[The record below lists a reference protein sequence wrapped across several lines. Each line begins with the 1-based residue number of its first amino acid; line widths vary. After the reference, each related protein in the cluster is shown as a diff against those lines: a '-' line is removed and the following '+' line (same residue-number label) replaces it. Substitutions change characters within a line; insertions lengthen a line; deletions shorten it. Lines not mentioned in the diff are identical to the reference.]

1 MCLELWEIS
10 ISMIKEFLTPEL
22 LQQYGPAL
30 PVSQEEQAEE
40 CGQRN
45 EQGTSE
51 QEPSREQELETGQEQ
66 EQLPA

>member
-1 MCLELWEIS
+1 MGDLS
-10 ISMIKEFLTPEL
+10 DDQGTPEL
-22 LQQYGPAL
+22 LQQSAL

-40 CGQRN
+40 GGQRN